1 MIDFP
6 PDFDVHAVAFDQ
18 GSSQAVGIV
27 MKLIEGNALG
37 AHEAPTQNVILVTS
51 DFRYFFA
58 TNVDVQSTSG
68 LT

>member
-1 MIDFP
+1 MRDTKCLVLAY
-6 PDFDVHAVAFDQ
+6 VHEE
-18 GSSQAVGIV
+18 VGRV
-27 MKLIEGNALG
+27 VALG